1 MVKINAVFFDLGG
14 VLLRTED
21 HTPRQQLAAHL
32 GMTYGQLAELIF
44 NSETARLATLG
55 KISAEAHWEQVRQT
69 LVLAPD
75 EFLAA
80 RQAFWDGDRLD
91 LHLIQTIRTL
101 RASRKTAMLSN
112 AWDDLRSYIENKWKF
127 ADAFDEMII
136 SAEVG
141 LAKPDPRIYQYAAD
155 RLGFQTQEC
164 VLLDDF
170 IENVEGSRSVG
181 MQAIHFQD
189 RSSAL
194 DELEGLLNSH

>member
-1 MVKINAVFFDLGG
+1 MVKIRAVFFDLGG

-21 HTPRQQLAAHL
+21 RAPREQLAARL
-32 GMTYGQLAELIF
+32 GMTYGQLSELIF

-55 KISAEAHWEQVRQT
+55 KINAEAHWEQVRQT
-69 LVLAPD
+69 LGLEPAV
-75 EFLAA
+75 FLEA

-91 LHLIQTIRTL
+91 LHLIQYIRTL

-112 AWDDLRSYIENKWKF
+112 AWDDLRSYIENEWKF

-155 RLGFQTQEC
+155 QLGCQPQAC
-164 VLLDDF
+164 VFVDDF
-170 IENVEGSRSVG
+170 IENVDGALSIG
-181 MQAIHFQD
+181 MQAIHFKN
-189 RSSAL
+189 SSTAL
-194 DELEGLLNSH
+194 EELEGLLNGN